1 MRAKKLLLRCYA
13 ERTDDL
19 WLAFCLDFSLGVQAD
34 TLDEARAKLEA
45 QIRDYVRDALN
56 GEDRAH
62 AGVLLSRRAPL
73 VYWLKYWWAG
83 VVGWMARET
92 RVQPPAASRR
102 FREAIPLVPAP
113 C

>member
-13 ERTDDL
+13 ERTNDV
-19 WLAFCLDFSLGVQAD
+19 WLAFCLDFSLGAQAD

-56 GEDRAH
+56 GQDRAY
-62 AGVLLSRRAPL
+62 APVLLSRRAPL

-83 VVGWMARET
+83 VMNWMARET
-92 RVQPPAASRR
+92 RVPAPATSRR
-102 FREAIPLVPAP
+102 FSETIPLVPAP